1 MHYFLYLLNSEFQVL
16 VLIAQVIHLFIT
28 SWKYPWIKFDYDSLL
43 NTSEL
48 A

>member
-1 MHYFLYLLNSEFQVL
+1 MQYFLYLLNFVFQVL
-16 VLIAQVIHLFIT
+16 VIAQVIHLFIT

-43 NTSEL
+43 NPSEL